1 MAKKI
6 KFLKDHL
13 RHKAGEKALIT
24 DEAAN
29 YFIKCGVAVELK
41 SEPVTE
47 IKEEKPKVSLN
58 VKSRK
63 KK

>member
-1 MAKKI
+1 MAKKV

-13 RHKAGEKALIT
+13 RHRVGEKALIT

-29 YFIKCGVAVELK
+29 YFIKCGVAVE
-41 SEPVTE
+41 
-47 IKEEKPKVSLN
+47 IKEVTGPLEPKPNTLPN
-58 VKSRK
+58 VKTRK